1 LHAVG
6 ADRVP
11 GARAA
16 VVTVAVGGAV
26 ARLRAADLRTVAHH
40 FTRRTS
46 QVKSSQNPTPAPKP
60 DDQTSRLPTARGS
73 RSASTAMV
81 DEGEAAADAAPPAA
95 APAPDWDA
103 ADATDGPTDAN
114 LGADKTA
121 GGDSSVDS
129 PPIGLGAPRVEGAAR
144 APPPVRSGRQGKADE
159 VPEQRLVTRTAPAA
173 ALPRGCGGRPRPLAV
188 HPRTRRANPGILK
201 WRGRSGGLQAAVRH
215 DTVVTR
221 RRRSS
226 RDGGVE

>member
-1 LHAVG
+1 MRKCVFMKIFIFDGSKQRSL
-6 ADRVP
+6 
-11 GARAA
+11 
-16 VVTVAVGGAV
+16 
-26 ARLRAADLRTVAHH
+26 
-40 FTRRTS
+40 
-46 QVKSSQNPTPAPKP
+46 P
-60 DDQTSRLPTARGS
+60 DERTSRLPTARGS

-121 GGDSSVDS
+121 GGESSVDS

-144 APPPVRSGRQGKADE
+144 VPPPVRSGRQGKADE

-188 HPRTRRANPGILK
+188 RPRI
-201 WRGRSGGLQAAVRH
+201 AA
-215 DTVVTR
+215 
-221 RRRSS
+221 S
-226 RDGGVE
+226 

>member
-1 LHAVG
+1 
-6 ADRVP
+6 
-11 GARAA
+11 
-16 VVTVAVGGAV
+16 
-26 ARLRAADLRTVAHH
+26 
-40 FTRRTS
+40 
-46 QVKSSQNPTPAPKP
+46 
-60 DDQTSRLPTARGS
+60 
-73 RSASTAMV
+73 MV
-81 DEGEAAADAAPPAA
+81 DEGQAAADAVPPAA